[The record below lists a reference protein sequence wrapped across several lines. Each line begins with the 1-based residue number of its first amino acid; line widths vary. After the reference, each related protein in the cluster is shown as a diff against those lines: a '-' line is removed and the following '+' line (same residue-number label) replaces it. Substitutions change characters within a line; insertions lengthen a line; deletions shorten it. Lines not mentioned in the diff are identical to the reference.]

1 MPRTPFFHPRQ
12 LTAIRQSCK
21 WRHLL
26 ADLGVREDI
35 RRSTDTEFWGYSPF
49 NPDEQTASFH
59 MKAPGIWYDWSAHA
73 TAPGRDKPGG
83 GVIELVQ
90 CIHAVRGEILKL
102 NEAAAWLVDR
112 GYSYQEE
119 AAQIAEKRQASD
131 HGCGTSAPANEH
143 APSSGTTSDQTQT
156 AACDASHRKAIP
168 LAAALRE
175 RTQAIE
181 VPAPAVQSTPQTQPP
196 SQLTDTPLD
205 NCNPQ
210 PSTERTNQPIT
221 PDLFPQLSQLGTHDA
236 CIQRGISEAT
246 CRYLRCG
253 CWDTPRGMLARRL
266 VFQIGSVA
274 ADEHGNLQRVILSH
288 TGRATTPRQEQK
300 AKWQFFRGFSKSH
313 ELYNIDNLLL
323 DPIAVAQAR
332 DTGCLLLVEGAF
344 DVAKLVEAGICN
356 AVASFGSALSDEQA
370 SWLSWASCFLTAP
383 LVHVFYD
390 RDEAGMQGASK
401 AVALLHRHDC
411 AATAFDWNQ
420 TFVSGRRGSVGIPES
435 IRDPCE
441 FSVAQLQ
448 WLREKGVLS

>member
-1 MPRTPFFHPRQ
+1 
-12 LTAIRQSCK
+12 
-21 WRHLL
+21 
-26 ADLGVREDI
+26 
-35 RRSTDTEFWGYSPF
+35 
-49 NPDEQTASFH
+49 
-59 MKAPGIWYDWSAHA
+59 MKAPGLWYDWSAQA

-90 CIHAVRGEILKL
+90 CIHAVRGEVLKL

-112 GYSYQEE
+112 GYSCQEE
-119 AAQIAEKRQASD
+119 AAQITETEQASDQELNAIPQIAEKRQASD
-131 HGCGTSAPANEH
+131 HGCGTSAPASEH
-143 APSSGTTSDQTQT
+143 ASSGTTSDQTQT

-168 LAAALRE
+168 LAVALRE
-175 RTQAIE
+175 TTAAIE
-181 VPAPAVQSTPQTQPP
+181 VPAPAVQSMILKAEIVPA
-196 SQLTDTPLD
+196 DTP
-205 NCNPQ
+205 

-221 PDLFPQLSQLGTHDA
+221 PDLFPQLSQFGTHDEF
-236 CIQRGISEAT
+236 IQRGISEAT
-246 CRYLRCG
+246 CQYLRCG
-253 CWDTPRGMLARRL
+253 YWDTPRGMLARRL

-288 TGRATTPRQEQK
+288 TGRATTDRQEGK
-300 AKWQFFRGFSKSH
+300 AKWQFFRGFSKSN

-323 DPIAVAQAR
+323 DPVAAAQAR
-332 DTGCLLLVEGAF
+332 ETGCLLLVEGAF

-390 RDEAGMQGASK
+390 RDEAGVQGASK
-401 AVALLHRHDC
+401 AVTLLHRHDC
-411 AATAFDWNQ
+411 TATAFDWNQ

-435 IRDPCE
+435 IRDPCD